1 MIFDITSHWWDGGK
15 VLQKQPFVERLRAFH
30 AINRSFRFRE
40 RIDEWLSG
48 GVVRPSHFRNHLQK
62 LLAQDGEMADLS
74 VSRPSS
80 RQHWGIPV
88 PGDSTQVQTS
98 SPQKG
103 FPLTDRLREVRIK
116 GGKGSKILYVLRGR
130 HLSPGSLMKLDKTC
144 AKQSMY

>member
-1 MIFDITSHWWDGGK
+1 MKLRVTSHWWDRGK
-15 VLQKQPFVERLRAFH
+15 VLQKQPLVERLRAFH

-40 RIDEWLSG
+40 RIEEWLSG

-98 SPQKG
+98 FPQYG
-103 FPLTDRLREVRIK
+103 FPLTNTRLREVRTNTFVRSTETEFQNNNK
-116 GGKGSKILYVLRGR
+116 
-130 HLSPGSLMKLDKTC
+130 
-144 AKQSMY
+144 SMPNCQMSRFPLK